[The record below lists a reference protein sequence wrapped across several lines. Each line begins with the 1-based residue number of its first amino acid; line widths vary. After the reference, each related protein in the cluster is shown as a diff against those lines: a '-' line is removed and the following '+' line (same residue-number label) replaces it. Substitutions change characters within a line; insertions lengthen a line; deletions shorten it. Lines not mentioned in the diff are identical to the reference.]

1 MYKSLTKVDSFSL
14 CINLDL
20 QVSSEDENSAH
31 IGHIQSC
38 LFSATLS
45 CLFIPSIKSSCETAV
60 EVEVALFKQQVNK

>member
-38 LFSATLS
+38 LF
-45 CLFIPSIKSSCETAV
+45 IPSIKSSCETAV